1 VNSGKVRGGKK
12 GGLKKASG
20 SNKASLTAGVTKAIR
35 GSGRTIRSGQSGD
48 RGTA

>member
-1 VNSGKVRGGKK
+1 MRGGKK

-20 SNKASLTAGVTKAIR
+20 SNKASLIIGVTKATR
-35 GSGRTIRSGQSGD
+35 GSGQTTRSGQSGD